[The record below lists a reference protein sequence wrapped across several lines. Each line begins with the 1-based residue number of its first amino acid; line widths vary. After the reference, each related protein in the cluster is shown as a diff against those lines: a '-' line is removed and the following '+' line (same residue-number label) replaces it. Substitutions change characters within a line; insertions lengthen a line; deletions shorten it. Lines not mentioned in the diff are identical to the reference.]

1 MFKAV
6 LNTFWSPDVLVKK
19 ITATQLDC
27 DAKTTERT
35 CDMVSRDDLE
45 EQCATWLG
53 VAVDKVSHVLN
64 ADRSLLLYYA
74 ASSTRANPVAST
86 LAKRKVCGDVYVVR
100 CYGDTGALASCYA
113 NELDSL
119 LGLWRMAPKTITA
132 IVTKEIEEQECVTLT
147 IPPRVEDRVVDV
159 PSLRFAKE
167 ESPLPPITTVED
179 AVAMVLAREEEK
191 VEKKP
196 RKKPKRTRGLPDIDT
211 SNIIENKRRT
221 RRRKTFD
228 D

>member
-6 LNTFWSPDVLVKK
+6 LNTFWSPDALVKK

-35 CDMVSRDDLE
+35 CDMISRDDLE

-64 ADRSLLLYYA
+64 ADRSLLLFY
-74 ASSTRANPVAST
+74 ASSATRANPVAST

-132 IVTKEIEEQECVTLT
+132 IVTKEIEEQKSVTVV
-147 IPPRVEDRVVDV
+147 PPPPVETA
-159 PSLRFAKE
+159 PK
-167 ESPLPPITTVED
+167 TVAD
-179 AVAMVLAREEEK
+179 AVAMVLAREEEEEK
-191 VEKKP
+191 EEKKKTP
-196 RKKPKRTRGLPDIDT
+196 RKKAKRTRGLPDIDT
-211 SNIIENKRRT
+211 SNIIETKRRT
-221 RRRKTFD
+221 RRKKTFD